1 MESLLAVEDDMR
13 LTAMACPGTDLL
25 LWPMVRTPFLR
36 LILSDL
42 LYGTPIPTARAAG
55 RKTQILGLAQAGLHN
70 LTSRGQKARV
80 LIRASQMGGDLR
92 EGKRFHRLS
101 DYFVDQDP
109 AGTVVLED
117 LGGGAV
123 PRNRHNRAVLYHDPI
138 LIRATLAARRGAGQ
152 HIGTARTLVDL
163 LEARAKDVL
172 GWTLPPADRDWYLAL
187 VARYIARAPHLLADY
202 TAMLRRVSP
211 KLLIAEEACYGNT
224 MVCLIA
230 AARGLG
236 IPTAEYQ
243 HGLVSKGHDAYA
255 IAPTLAASP
264 AYQKMLPD
272 YFLGYGA
279 WWLAQLQVPVT
290 PVVIGNPHGDAMRG
304 AIKPQSGDKTGI
316 LVLGD
321 GIESTT
327 YIKLASDLATA
338 LPERKITLRPHP
350 TERPYFKTHHP
361 TGKIGAV
368 TVDQSPDIYASLAAA
383 HAVISEVSTGLFEAM
398 GLADRVFM
406 WDTPK
411 ARFTLPDHPF
421 ERFTDV
427 AGLTTVLSSP
437 KPQAAQRAAQDI
449 WALDW
454 QDNYDRFVQEV
465 TGS

>member
-1 MESLLAVEDDMR
+1 MESLLAVEDDLQ
-13 LTAMACPGTDLL
+13 LTTMACPGTDLL

-42 LYGTPIPTARAAG
+42 LYDTPIPVARAAG

-70 LTSRGQKARV
+70 LISRGQKARI
-80 LIRASQMGGDLR
+80 LIRSSPMGGDLR
-92 EGKRFHRLS
+92 NGKRFHRLC
-101 DYFVDQDP
+101 DYFVDQEP
-109 AGTVVLED
+109 TNTVVLED
-117 LGGGAV
+117 LGGGAM
-123 PRNRHNRAVLYHDPI
+123 PQNRHNRAVLYHDPI

-152 HIGTARTLVDL
+152 HIDTAKILVDL
-163 LEARAKDVL
+163 VEARAKDVL
-172 GWTLPPADRDWYLAL
+172 GWTLPAADRDWYLAL
-187 VARYIARAPHLLADY
+187 VARYIARVPRLLADY

-243 HGLVSKGHDAYA
+243 HGMVSKGHDAYA
-255 IAPTLAASP
+255 LAPTLAASP
-264 AYQKMLPD
+264 AYKKMLPD

-279 WWLAQLQVPVT
+279 WWNAQLQVPVT
-290 PVVIGNPHGDAMRG
+290 PVVIGNPHGAAMRRTI
-304 AIKPQSGDKTGI
+304 APQPGNKTGI

-327 YIKLASDLATA
+327 YIKLASDLAAA
-338 LPERKITLRPHP
+338 LPDRKITLRPHP
-350 TERPYFKTHHP
+350 MERGFFTTNHP
-361 TGKIGAV
+361 TGQIGAV
-368 TVDQSPDIYASLAAA
+368 TVDLSPDIYASLAAA

-398 GLADRVFM
+398 GLADCVFI

-427 AGLTTVLSSP
+427 DALRTALSAP
-437 KPQAAQRAAQDI
+437 KPQAAQVATQDL
-449 WALDW
+449 WATNW
-454 QDNYDRFVQEV
+454 QDNYNRFVQEV
-465 TGS
+465 TAR